1 LDENQYS
8 DELRDGI
15 DQQAENNHKYGTG
28 DEKYE
33 ECDSND
39 GTRRRRFRLEHMG
52 QRGILR
58 RTEAQARGKQKAR
71 DQTPLPATLLPIP
84 WTKARLCT
92 RCLAILPFQSGRS
105 LGSSDFRIHLI
116 CCLLQKPV
124 AHLVHSDEAFQM
136 AVGLACDNRNPLQPM
151 FKHGSCSNQT
161 RLL

>member
-52 QRGILR
+52 QRRILR

-71 DQTPLPATLLPIP
+71 DQNTAASDLASDPLDQSPI
-84 WTKARLCT
+84 
-92 RCLAILPFQSGRS
+92 
-105 LGSSDFRIHLI
+105 
-116 CCLLQKPV
+116 
-124 AHLVHSDEAFQM
+124 VHSVPRHSSFP
-136 AVGLACDNRNPLQPM
+136 VRP
-151 FKHGSCSNQT
+151 
-161 RLL
+161 